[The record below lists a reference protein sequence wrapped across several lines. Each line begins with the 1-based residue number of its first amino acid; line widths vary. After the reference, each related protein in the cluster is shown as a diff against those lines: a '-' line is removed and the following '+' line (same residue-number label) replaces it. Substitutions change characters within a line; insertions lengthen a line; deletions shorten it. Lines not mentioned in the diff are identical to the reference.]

1 VYISLLQLL
10 LGKFYMQDPW
20 DIAPGLTPERI
31 KQIASLI
38 RSVRDDVV
46 DLHDVELG
54 DTARSTGLRAYECCR
69 QQIIWATLDTDNY
82 PWLGMIKDDGRFTF
96 SIDGVP
102 VRMYRGSP
110 NSPGKRRQ
118 IACPEAHRQMTFLF
132 EDIGESSYIRWLF
145 AVEVDSD
152 RYVERITFTGYLNE
166 EQVSS
171 YEVPLEHTVPVLTK
185 IKDALPEPIKLNKA
199 KVSVKKKLSEDS
211 DVKIGN
217 R

>member
-1 VYISLLQLL
+1 
-10 LGKFYMQDPW
+10 
-20 DIAPGLTPERI
+20 
-31 KQIASLI
+31 
-38 RSVRDDVV
+38 
-46 DLHDVELG
+46 
-54 DTARSTGLRAYECCR
+54 
-69 QQIIWATLDTDNY
+69 
-82 PWLGMIKDDGRFTF
+82 
-96 SIDGVP
+96 
-102 VRMYRGSP
+102 
-110 NSPGKRRQ
+110 
-118 IACPEAHRQMTFLF
+118 MTFLF

-211 DVKIGN
+211 DVKTGN